1 MQYMSPEELRFVS
14 HSQADPPL
22 LAAQSVDKVAA
33 PTAKDLDPSEQKVDP
48 TAKQNTA
55 QHLSNERTYL
65 AYVRTAVALIT
76 LGITIN
82 RFTIFLVQ
90 SHIVSL
96 NDSIY
101 WSFANVENAGIGM
114 VIFGMALVIL
124 AVLNYARVKRQI
136 DRGDFRPD
144 LRIIVTIAIVIV
156 GLAGLGLLWLF
167 QR

>member
-1 MQYMSPEELRFVS
+1 MIPDNLRITGG
-14 HSQADPPL
+14 SQAEPSSS
-22 LAAQSVDKVAA
+22 AAQSADKVAE
-33 PTAKDLDPSEQKVDP
+33 PTPDKNFDHPKRKANP

-55 QHLSNERTYL
+55 QHLANERTYL
-65 AYVRTAVALIT
+65 AYIRTAVALIT

-90 SHIVSL
+90 SRLISL
-96 NDSIY
+96 DQKIY

-114 VIFGMALVIL
+114 VIFGMAMVIW

-136 DRGDFRPD
+136 DRGQFRPD
-144 LRIIVTIAIVIV
+144 FRIIVTIAIVIV